1 MHAFNSIRC
10 VERFIKMKGKKSAV
24 GIEVENITKVFNRR
38 TVLNDLSF
46 SVQPGE
52 VFVLMGPSGTGKS
65 VLLRL
70 MAGLDSATSG
80 HICIEG
86 TPLKE
91 VKRKN
96 KYVLGLVFQAGALF
110 NSLSIFDNLA
120 LYFREHRSCSE
131 ADISK
136 RIERVL
142 TLLNLKGTEHQMPS
156 SLSGGMKKRVAL
168 ARGLLMEPDVLLF
181 DEPTSELD
189 LLTASSIIELIGSVN
204 RRLGITTVIASHD
217 ILLAKSIG
225 HHIGILQKGTLD
237 AVYTP
242 ETLLHSE
249 NAFIKN
255 FLNPTIDLDHPQ
267 FPSFLL

>member
-1 MHAFNSIRC
+1 MTA
-10 VERFIKMKGKKSAV
+10 EKQAPV
-24 GIEVENITKVFNRR
+24 GIEAKHVTKVFNGKN
-38 TVLNDLSF
+38 VLNDLNF
-46 SVQPGE
+46 SVQPKE
-52 VFVLMGPSGTGKS
+52 IFVLMGPSGTGKS

-70 MAGLDSATSG
+70 IAGLDETTSG
-80 HICIEG
+80 SICING

-120 LYFREHRSCSE
+120 LYFREHRLCSE
-131 ADISK
+131 KEITK
-136 RIERVL
+136 RIERML
-142 TLLNLKGTEHQMPS
+142 EMLNLKGIENQMPS

-225 HHIGILQKGTLD
+225 HHIGVLQNGTLEEI
-237 AVYTP
+237 YTP
-242 ETLLHSE
+242 ETLLHSD
-249 NAFIKN
+249 NTFIKN
-255 FLNPTIDLDHPQ
+255 FLNPTIDIDHPQ
-267 FPSFLL
+267 FPSFFL

>member
-1 MHAFNSIRC
+1 MAAEKRT
-10 VERFIKMKGKKSAV
+10 AV
-24 GIEVENITKVFNRR
+24 GIQMQHLTRVFNGKN
-38 TVLNDLSF
+38 VLNDLNF
-46 SVQPGE
+46 SVQPKE
-52 VFVLMGPSGTGKS
+52 IFVLMGPSGTGKS

-70 MAGLDSATSG
+70 IAGLDEATLGS
-80 HICIEG
+80 ICING
-86 TPLKE
+86 MPLKE

-120 LYFREHRSCSE
+120 LYFREHRLCSE
-131 ADISK
+131 KEMTK
-136 RIERVL
+136 RIERML
-142 TLLNLKGTEHQMPS
+142 EMLNLKGIENQMPS

-225 HHIGILQKGTLD
+225 HHIGVLQNGTLGEI
-237 AVYTP
+237 YTP
-242 ETLLHSE
+242 ETLLHSD

-255 FLNPTIDLDHPQ
+255 FLNPTINLDHPQ

>member
-1 MHAFNSIRC
+1 MAAEKRT
-10 VERFIKMKGKKSAV
+10 AV
-24 GIEVENITKVFNRR
+24 GIQMQHLTRVFNGK
-38 TVLNDLSF
+38 TVLNDLNF
-46 SVQPGE
+46 SVQPKE
-52 VFVLMGPSGTGKS
+52 IFVLMGPSGTGKS

-70 MAGLDSATSG
+70 IAGLDEATLGS
-80 HICIEG
+80 ICING
-86 TPLKE
+86 MPLKE

-120 LYFREHRSCSE
+120 LYFREHRLCSE
-131 ADISK
+131 KEMTK
-136 RIERVL
+136 RIERML
-142 TLLNLKGTEHQMPS
+142 EMLNLKGIENQMPS

-225 HHIGILQKGTLD
+225 HHIGVLQNGTLG
-237 AVYTP
+237 AVHTP
-242 ETLLHSE
+242 ETLLHSD
-249 NAFIKN
+249 NTFIKN
-255 FLNPTIDLDHPQ
+255 FLNPKVDLDHPQ

>member
-1 MHAFNSIRC
+1 MTA
-10 VERFIKMKGKKSAV
+10 GKREAV
-24 GIEVENITKVFNRR
+24 GIQIEHLTRMFNQKI
-38 TVLNDLSF
+38 VLNNVNF

-52 VFVLMGPSGTGKS
+52 IFVLMGPSGTGKS

-70 MAGLDSATSG
+70 IAGLDVADAGT
-80 HICIEG
+80 ICING
-86 TPLKE
+86 MPLKE

-96 KYVLGLVFQAGALF
+96 RYVLGLVFQAGALF

-120 LYFREHRSCSE
+120 LYFREHRLCSE
-131 ADISK
+131 KEITA
-136 RIERVL
+136 RIERML
-142 TLLNLKGTEHQMPS
+142 AMLNLKGIEHQMPAA
-156 SLSGGMKKRVAL
+156 LSGGMKKRVAL

-225 HHIGILQKGTLD
+225 RHIGVLQNGTLEEID
-237 AVYTP
+237 TP
-242 ETLLHSE
+242 ETLLHSD
-249 NAFIKN
+249 NAFIRN
-255 FLNPTIDLDHPQ
+255 FLNPTINLDHPQ

>member
-1 MHAFNSIRC
+1 MTA
-10 VERFIKMKGKKSAV
+10 EKKTAV
-24 GIEVENITKVFNRR
+24 GIRIEHLTRVFHKK
-38 TVLNDLSF
+38 TVLNNVSF

-52 VFVLMGPSGTGKS
+52 IFVLMGPSGTGKS

-70 MAGLDSATSG
+70 IAGLDAPDAGT
-80 HICIEG
+80 ICING

-96 KYVLGLVFQAGALF
+96 TCVLGLVFQAGALF

-120 LYFREHRSCSE
+120 LYFREHRLCSE
-131 ADISK
+131 KEITD
-136 RIERVL
+136 RIERML
-142 TLLNLKGTEHQMPS
+142 AMLNLKGIENQMPS

-168 ARGLLMEPDVLLF
+168 ARGLLMKPDVLLF

-225 HHIGILQKGTLD
+225 HHIGVLQNGTPGEI
-237 AVYTP
+237 YTP
-242 ETLLHSE
+242 ETLLHSD

-255 FLNPTIDLDHPQ
+255 FLNPTINLDHPQ
-267 FPSFLL
+267 FPSFSL

>member
-1 MHAFNSIRC
+1 MAL
-10 VERFIKMKGKKSAV
+10 GKRAAV
-24 GIEVENITKVFNRR
+24 DIEVKRLTKVFRQK
-38 TVLNDLSF
+38 TVLDDLSF
-46 SVQPGE
+46 SVQPRE

-70 MAGLDSATSG
+70 IAGLNTATSG
-80 HICIEG
+80 SICING
-86 TPLKE
+86 TPLQE

-96 KYVLGLVFQAGALF
+96 RYVLGLVFQAGALF

-120 LYFREHRSCSE
+120 LYFREHRLCSE
-131 ADISK
+131 KEIAE
-136 RIERVL
+136 RIERML
-142 TLLNLKGTEHQMPS
+142 EMLNLKGIENQMPS

-225 HHIGILQKGTLD
+225 HHIGVLQNGTLEEI
-237 AVYTP
+237 YTP
-242 ETLLHSE
+242 ETLLHSD

>member
-1 MHAFNSIRC
+1 MTT
-10 VERFIKMKGKKSAV
+10 EKKSAV
-24 GIEVENITKVFNRR
+24 GIEGKHVTKVFNKK
-38 TVLNDLSF
+38 TVLNNVNF
-46 SVQPGE
+46 SVQPGKI
-52 VFVLMGPSGTGKS
+52 FVLMGPSGTGKS

-70 MAGLDSATSG
+70 IAGLDTPDTG
-80 HICIEG
+80 TICING
-86 TPLKE
+86 TPLKT

-96 KYVLGLVFQAGALF
+96 RYVLGLVFQAGALF

-120 LYFREHRSCSE
+120 LYFREHRLCSE
-131 ADISK
+131 KEIIAH
-136 RIERVL
+136 IERML
-142 TLLNLKGTEHQMPS
+142 AMLNLKGIEHQMPS

-225 HHIGILQKGTLD
+225 HHIGVLQNGTLGEI
-237 AVYTP
+237 YTP
-242 ETLLHSE
+242 ETLLHSD
-249 NAFIKN
+249 NAFIRN
-255 FLNPTIDLDHPQ
+255 FLNPKVDLDHPQ
-267 FPSFLL
+267 FSSFLL